1 MSRRDPA
8 RKQTTKFDPFCH
20 SRVVNMLVNRMMKH
34 GKKSLAYQI
43 FYRAGIDIRQQTKQN
58 PVYVLR
64 QAIRRVIPGVGV
76 KTRKRKRRKGKTA
89 KVYRIPIK
97 LKFSQALLLAI
108 RWLIGGSRKR
118 SGTSMISQLS
128 SELIDASLKKRCNSI
143 RKKEETYKMAE
154 SNRTLAHSRRKKKIK
169 KKSVLKKEK
178 QRLIPESKINKRN
191 SEKIAI
197 STT

>member
-1 MSRRDPA
+1 MSRRGPA
-8 RKQTTKFDPFCH
+8 KKQTTKFDPFCR

-43 FYRAGIDIRQQTKQN
+43 FYRAGINIRQQAKQN

-64 QAIRRVIPGVGV
+64 RAISRVIPGVGI
-76 KTRKRKRRKGKTA
+76 KTRKRKRTKGKTA

-97 LKFSQALLLAI
+97 LKFSQAILLAI

-143 RKKEETYKMAE
+143 RKKEETIKMAE
-154 SNRTLAHSRRKKKIK
+154 SNRTFAHSRRKKKIK
-169 KKSVLKKEK
+169 KKSGSKDKKEIMLEGK
-178 QRLIPESKINKRN
+178 KR
-191 SEKIAI
+191 
-197 STT
+197 